1 MASIRQAILAVA
13 RNLGYDG
20 NAPRSIA
27 GAITALGSVM
37 GGGTSGG
44 SGDGS
49 GGGTSGGGLMCNITF
64 DAEKNVFV
72 LDKTAQEIVTA
83 ISSGAAVYAAI
94 EADFNEVNVLALVG
108 ADYDETSTDATFFTF
123 TFASASHVETF
134 EATLPTDYPTEEFGG
149 GGGDAGTVVV

>member
-44 SGDGS
+44 
-49 GGGTSGGGLMCNITF
+49 GLMCTATF
-64 DAEKNVFV
+64 DAEKNAFV

-83 ISSGAAVYAAI
+83 ISSGAAVYAAT
-94 EADFNEVNVLALVG
+94 ESDNEVTVTALVG
-108 ADYDETSTDATFFTF
+108 ADYDATSTDATFFTF
-123 TFASASHVETF
+123 TFASPFHVETF
-134 EATLPTDYPTEEFGG
+134 EATLPTDYPTEEFDGG